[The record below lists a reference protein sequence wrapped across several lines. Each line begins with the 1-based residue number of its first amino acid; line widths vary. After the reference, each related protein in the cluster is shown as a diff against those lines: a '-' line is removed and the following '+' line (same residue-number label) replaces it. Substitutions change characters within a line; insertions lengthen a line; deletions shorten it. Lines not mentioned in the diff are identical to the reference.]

1 MLSPSMPPVVLFVL
15 AAAVPLPAASYAAD
29 APLADATA
37 KDVCIKACNEGLRKC
52 VAPVVANA
60 C

>member
-1 MLSPSMPPVVLFVL
+1 MPPVVLFVL
-15 AAAVPLPAASYAAD
+15 AAAVPLPAASHAAD
-29 APLADATA
+29 APLANATA

-52 VAPVVANA
+52 VAPVVADA